1 MYYYW
6 CQTDR
11 QINIQTNKCTFQYIA
26 GPDNSTCKVR
36 KIQLRMVAT
45 MTFTRKK
52 SQHLNYFAFDKVQLP
67 NPWRI
72 SAHCLLMTFF
82 RIFFA
87 PLLHFCRT
95 FVALFPPFEGMIFC
109 ATGAPSSNTH
119 TRTFSMQNAI
129 EGKSQKREN
138 KCCGWSRRKGKVKIL
153 CERKEKVK
161 IVGESEFVRNNV
173 VD

>member
-1 MYYYW
+1 
-6 CQTDR
+6 
-11 QINIQTNKCTFQYIA
+11 
-26 GPDNSTCKVR
+26 
-36 KIQLRMVAT
+36 
-45 MTFTRKK
+45 MTFMRKK

-119 TRTFSMQNAI
+119 THVL
-129 EGKSQKREN
+129 SQCKMPLKASRRKEKIN
-138 KCCGWSRRKGKVKIL
+138 VVGGSRRKGKVKIL

-173 VD
+173 VDWICSRRADFCWRPLARRCFLSFACFLLYSLHQDGFSKLPG